1 MTSLNKAHM
10 ESLLELPLPAGLWSI
25 LSYTRAGE
33 LCCELC
39 MSEPEES
46 AKLAL
51 LLFDHD
57 IDMSSI
63 RVNGLVTSDK
73 NVTTTYGVN

>member
-51 LLFDHD
+51 LLFDND
-57 IDMSSI
+57 VNNETISINGISS
-63 RVNGLVTSDK
+63 NLT
-73 NVTTTYGVN
+73 